1 MTEPPDFA
9 APTPP
14 SPQQGQSAP
23 APHPPL
29 PTYEFSST
37 QHDVI
42 RSLSQKMKFVG
53 IFYVLAS
60 CLVGL
65 AAIAAMFF
73 SPLVGLLYLVIL
85 TPELLIGI
93 WTIHSANSFQM
104 VVETSGRDIPHLMN
118 ALAALRKLYTLMIW
132 LLIAA
137 LVFMVLAMAVG
148 VFLWTSGLLPG
159 HSGNSTFTVL
169 WM

>member
-1 MTEPPDFA
+1 MTEPL
-9 APTPP
+9 APASPQPETPP
-14 SPQQGQSAP
+14 SSHP
-23 APHPPL
+23 AT
-29 PTYEFSST
+29 PTYEFTST
-37 QHDVI
+37 QHGVI

-60 CLVGL
+60 ALVGL

-73 SPLVGLLYLVIL
+73 SPLIGLLYLVIL

-118 ALAALRKLYTLMIW
+118 ALTALRKLYTLMFW

-148 VFLWTSGLLPG
+148 LFLWTSGFLQG
-159 HSGNSTFTVL
+159 HSGNSTFTGL
-169 WM
+169 QI

>member
-9 APTPP
+9 PPTQPL
-14 SPQQGQSAP
+14 PQQGQATP
-23 APHPPL
+23 PPHPPM
-29 PTYEFSST
+29 PIYEFSSM

-60 CLVGL
+60 GIVGL
-65 AAIAAMFF
+65 VAIAAMFF
-73 SPLVGLLYLVIL
+73 SPLVGFLYLIIL

-104 VVETSGRDIPHLMN
+104 VVETRGRDIPHLMN
-118 ALAALRKLYTLMIW
+118 ALTALRKLYTLMFW

-148 VFLWTSGLLPG
+148 LYFWTSGWLPG
-159 HSGNSTFTVL
+159 HSGNSTFTGL
-169 WM
+169 RI